1 MADTPEQIATD
12 LRDIARV
19 NAVEGVE
26 IKEMQEW
33 RAAQII
39 ETAAGA
45 LREIR
50 DGEPEP
56 RAVAAVALMEIGDR
70 PKISS

>member
-1 MADTPEQIATD
+1 
-12 LRDIARV
+12 
-19 NAVEGVE
+19 
-26 IKEMQEW
+26 MQEW

-39 ETAAGA
+39 ETAVGA

-56 RAVAAVALMEIGDR
+56 RTIAAVALMEVNDNSDTSHH
-70 PKISS
+70 KQNDKDS